1 MKEKFMSDKLEEI
14 NITVMK
20 ETANALRAFKDNMD
34 LSMGEIVDRLL
45 LNFSTRDIN
54 KAAILIVEY
63 LEIVTKDQDSEQVKG
78 TLLQVMAFCLS
89 GILKKDDWE
98 IEDIFNALKKICET
112 LSALDDPKNILK

>member
-1 MKEKFMSDKLEEI
+1 MSDKLEEI

-54 KAAILIVEY
+54 KAAILIAQIFGDCNKRPRFRAGERH
-63 LEIVTKDQDSEQVKG
+63 SPSG
-78 TLLQVMAFCLS
+78 H
-89 GILKKDDWE
+89 GILPVRHPEKRRLG
-98 IEDIFNALKKICET
+98 N
-112 LSALDDPKNILK
+112 